1 MLRVV
6 SNSSPLIHL
15 AKIDLL
21 NLLHSQFDEIL
32 IPRAVW
38 REAVEEGGNEPDA
51 KAISQASWIKVQD
64 VSSSPLLTTLL
75 AFLDKGESEAI
86 ALAIEIGADL
96 ILLDD
101 SDARKTAE
109 IYGLNKIGLL
119 GVLIKA
125 KQRGNIPSLKV
136 CLDQLCSTGFR
147 LSEKIYDDAIQSV
160 EKK

>member
-1 MLRVV
+1 MLKVV

-15 AKIDLL
+15 AKLDLL
-21 NLLHSQFDEIL
+21 HLLHNQFNEIL

-38 REAVEEGGNEPDA
+38 AEAVEEAGNEPDA
-51 KAISQASWIKVQD
+51 KAISKASWIKVRE
-64 VSSSPLLTTLL
+64 VSASALLTTLL

-101 SDARKTAE
+101 SDARQAADFH
-109 IYGLNKIGLL
+109 GLKKIGLL

-125 KQRGNIPSLKV
+125 KRQGNIPSLKIS
-136 CLDQLCSTGFR
+136 LDQLCSTGFR
-147 LSEKIYDDAIQSV
+147 LSVKIYNDV
-160 EKK
+160 LRTVGET